1 MLRVQTKYH
10 TRGPQDIGLGYF
22 KYGLCALCFDA
33 LTTVCSERADTLAEN
48 RCIAHC
54 TDDGVH
60 AAAMLSSAYRAGAE
74 CRLSQADAAWV
85 RNVIADSENF
95 LPCLICFVKCHNRQ
109 PDCQQVFA
117 DQAVQPFVPVRVERA
132 AKT

>member
-1 MLRVQTKYH
+1 MDSALFVSMPCQ
-10 TRGPQDIGLGYF
+10 
-22 KYGLCALCFDA
+22 LCARNGPILWQKIAA
-33 LTTVCSERADTLAEN
+33 LH
-48 RCIAHC
+48 IAL

-74 CRLSQADAAWV
+74 CPLSQADAAWV

-95 LPCLICFVKCHNRQ
+95 LPCLICFVKCHDRQ